1 MSENSF
7 QLRFLNPKRPINHGD
22 GDWERGRLARNSS
35 ENPEARPSFACF
47 RLEGLNIYDSR
58 VDCFTICMHIT
69 IRPPDVKRG
78 MGAFRAAARERAG
91 LGAVVFLGDTFGALD
106 PDTALIP
113 VSAL

>member
-1 MSENSF
+1 
-7 QLRFLNPKRPINHGD
+7 
-22 GDWERGRLARNSS
+22 
-35 ENPEARPSFACF
+35 
-47 RLEGLNIYDSR
+47 
-58 VDCFTICMHIT
+58 MHIT